1 MKLVNIQ
8 VFFNVRK
15 FFKEKNLEEICKMSL
30 DEEKGDFYGFVFM

>member
-8 VFFNVRK
+8 GFFNVRK
-15 FFKEKNLEEICKMSL
+15 FFKEKKEEICKMSL